1 MIKKEEKHF
10 YRLPV
15 QAQTHELPF
24 AEIAETVTSVDL
36 VKEGEEDSFY
46 FRRLEE
52 QGILLNRGQLDA
64 VRTVQGP
71 LLIIAGAG
79 SGKTTVLVSRTGY
92 LLQVAGIPPQKILLM
107 TFTKKAAE
115 EMKERIAAIPGI
127 KPQEVRRVETRTF
140 HSFFLQILRHQGY
153 SQEMITNEKH
163 KQIVLKKKMK
173 ELGLDDAYQPETV
186 LSLLSFIKMEGK
198 GIEDLPSKT
207 NADKELKQL
216 CSYYEDWKKAHHK
229 MDFDDV
235 LTEAYRLLTED
246 DSLLNVLQQRF
257 QYIMVDEYQDTNIL
271 QSKLIKL
278 LALPENHLCVVG
290 DDDQTIYA
298 FQGASQEIIL
308 QFDQEYENAKTV
320 FLTVNYRST
329 SPIVGL
335 GNAVIQ
341 HNGKRKP
348 KVLQSTKKSAVTPLY
363 SRPWSTDDEAKWI
376 VETIQ
381 QKVKEGTH
389 QYRDFAILH
398 RTANNSRA
406 IFEQLAMEEV
416 PFLDTGSGENFF
428 YEQSTIRTVIA
439 YLKLSKDP
447 LDIYSLEAILPT
459 VYISRERGLEW
470 IEKKQRH
477 QIKEQ
482 PFDHLLSYPGL
493 KPFQVKSIESRG
505 RLIKELCRLKPKEA
519 IRKIRGFF
527 DQYLEMNDRHVA
539 TTQKEFSKEQLDELE
554 ASASRFETI
563 DDFFYFIGVMKKRHE
578 QMKVIKQDP
587 VANVIRLMT
596 IHKAK
601 GLEFP
606 IVFFIGASEG
616 ILPHVT
622 AIETGKFE
630 DQKVKMAADEQLK
643 LLEEE
648 RRLAY
653 VAITRAK
660 EELYISSPAFY
671 RGKKTDISRFIQEVF
686 QTMNKEQ
693 KEKVRPMRKGKASP
707 SNIRG
712 KILAWIC
719 TSTDCIAWQRI
730 SGKEESQQSEKSCP
744 ICGERMTKG
753 EKLV

>member
-1 MIKKEEKHF
+1 MIKNEEKHYF
-10 YRLPV
+10 RLPA
-15 QAQTHELPF
+15 QAQTLELPF
-24 AEIAETVTSVDL
+24 AEIAETVTSVEL
-36 VKEGEEDSFY
+36 VRDGEDDAFY
-46 FRRLEE
+46 FRSLEE
-52 QGILLNRGQLDA
+52 QGILLNRGQIDA
-64 VRTVQGP
+64 VRTIQGP
-71 LLIIAGAG
+71 VLIIAGAG

-127 KPQEVRRVETRTF
+127 KLREARSVETRTF

-173 ELGLDDAYQPETV
+173 ELGMDDAYQPETI

-198 GIEDLPSKT
+198 GVEDLPSKT

-216 CSYYEDWKKAHHK
+216 CSYYESWKKENHK

-246 DSLLNVLQQRF
+246 EGLLKVLQQRF

-308 QFDQEYENAKTV
+308 QFDQEYKQAKTV
-320 FLTVNYRST
+320 FLTVNYRSV

-348 KVLQSTKKSAVTPLY
+348 KVLQSTKKSSITPFY

-381 QKVKEGTH
+381 QKVKEGLY

-416 PFLDTGSGENFF
+416 PFLDTGTGESFF
-428 YEQSTIRTVIA
+428 YEQSIIRTVIA
-439 YLKLSKDP
+439 YLRLSKDS
-447 LDIYSLEAILPT
+447 LDLFSLEAILPT
-459 VYISRERGLEW
+459 LYISRDRGIEWVER
-470 IEKKQRH
+470 KQKH

-493 KPFQVKSIESRG
+493 KPFQIKSIESRG
-505 RLIKELCRLKPKEA
+505 KLIKELSHLKPMEA
-519 IRKIRGFF
+519 VRKIRGFF
-527 DQYLEMNDRHVA
+527 DQYLEMNERHTA

-554 ASASRFETI
+554 TSASRFDTI

-578 QMKVIKQDP
+578 QMKMIKQDP
-587 VANVIRLMT
+587 GANVITLMT

-606 IVFFIGASEG
+606 VVFFIGASEG

-622 AIETGKFE
+622 AIEMGKYE
-630 DQKVKMAADEQLK
+630 DQKVKIAADERLK

-671 RGKKTDISRFIQEVF
+671 RGKKTDVSRFIHEAF
-686 QTMNKEQ
+686 QRV
-693 KEKVRPMRKGKASP
+693 KEKPKDNGRTVRKGKSTPAEVK
-707 SNIRG
+707 G
-712 KILAWIC
+712 KVPAWIC
-719 TSTDCIAWQRI
+719 TSEDCIAWQRI
-730 SGKEESQQSEKSCP
+730 SGDKSSLETEKKCP
-744 ICGERMTKG
+744 ICGDLMKKG
-753 EKLV
+753 EKLI